1 MKILHSSDPELKEV
15 FNFAL
20 AFAGAVKNY
29 TLYPADH
36 AIAKKH
42 LLNFSRHLNKFLAD
56 YNSLRLDV
64 EKNSLRYAGEI
75 VYQGSAEENDIAF
88 LLGRDGVQYLEFK
101 KGIELWEMQS
111 LLKLINDHRMLD
123 EENDGD
129 IVTALWE
136 QEYPHIGYKAI
147 DILTLDAPAIN
158 FSGFKV
164 APPPVAVGRESVDF
178 ADDVFSEESG
188 DVIDDGVD
196 EVFEDGGGTVIE
208 EEAAAPSVALA
219 ITAKGNDLWLLS
231 PLERYELEKMVAAEE
246 QLDNTDNVIDI
257 LLIILVLQNDQQDFT
272 ATLDFLQDRFLHA
285 CANNRFD
292 AALKVLNN
300 ILRMRGSFSRKK
312 QWARPLFDE
321 FLETVSRSESL
332 RGPRRLLLDP
342 ETRAYSPQM
351 EYLWRVLCL
360 LSPTVLFTLGPLLPD
375 VPSAK
380 MRQAL
385 AGVIIHHARRA
396 PEILAR
402 ALPKFDEELCLRLLP
417 IVRGMETTVGN
428 RVFLAMALHESAV
441 VRARAFGILER
452 RNQLDPLALFPLIND
467 PDTNVRGKILT
478 LLSKQRNEQY
488 ERQLL
493 TYLQNGGNTIAGK
506 EHLLACYKALGRC
519 GSTRSIP
526 VLKEILTGGK
536 LGKIFSRD
544 AMHHKQGAAIALHEL
559 GIGEADQILKEG
571 AAGILPD
578 VRLACKKA
586 LER

>member
-15 FNFAL
+15 FNFSL

-42 LLNFSRHLNKFLAD
+42 LLNFSRHLNKFLSD
-56 YNSLRLDV
+56 YDSMRLDV

-75 VYQGSAEENDIAF
+75 VYQGSPEESDIAY

-111 LLKLINDHRMLD
+111 LLQLINDHRILD

-164 APPPVAVGRESVDF
+164 APPPAAAGRELDDSVDH
-178 ADDVFSEESG
+178 AFSGEIGECFENG
-188 DVIDDGVD
+188 AD
-196 EVFEDGGGTVIE
+196 EVFENGNGIAVEDE
-208 EEAAAPSVALA
+208 AAPSVALA
-219 ITAKGNDLWLLS
+219 ITAKGNDLWALS

-246 QLDNTDNVIDI
+246 NLDNTDNVIDI

-285 CANNRFD
+285 CTNNRFD

-312 QWARPLFDE
+312 QWARPLFDD

-342 ETRAYSPQM
+342 ETQAYSQQM

-385 AGVIIHHARRA
+385 ASVIIHHARRA
-396 PEILAR
+396 PEILVE

-417 IVRGMETTVGN
+417 IVREMEAAIGN
-428 RVFLAMALHESAV
+428 RVFLAMALHNSAV
-441 VRARAFGILER
+441 VRARAFGILEQ

-467 PDTNVRGKILT
+467 PDGHIRAKILT
-478 LLSKQRNEQY
+478 LLSKQRNEQH
-488 ERQLL
+488 EQQLL
-493 TYLQNGGNTIAGK
+493 TYLQNNGNAIAGK

-519 GSTRSIP
+519 GSQRSIP

-559 GIGEADQILKEG
+559 GIVQADQILKEG

-586 LER
+586 LGR

>member
-1 MKILHSSDPELKEV
+1 MKTLHSSDPELIGV
-15 FNFAL
+15 FNFSL
-20 AFAGAVKNY
+20 AFASAVKNY

-42 LLNFSRHLNKFLAD
+42 LLNFSRHLTKFLAGYD
-56 YNSLRLDV
+56 SLRLDV

-75 VYQGSAEENDIAF
+75 VYQGSAEESDIAY
-88 LLGRDGVQYLEFK
+88 LLGRDGVRYLEFK
-101 KGIELWEMQS
+101 KGVELWEMQS
-111 LLKLINDHRMLD
+111 LLKLINDHRIVD

-136 QEYPHIGYKAI
+136 QEYLHIGYKAI

-164 APPPVAVGRESVDF
+164 APPPVATGREPDDSVDD
-178 ADDVFSEESG
+178 AFSEETG
-188 DVIDDGVD
+188 DFIDDGVD
-196 EVFEDGGGTVIE
+196 EIFEDGRGAAVE
-208 EEAAAPSVALA
+208 EEAAPSVALA
-219 ITAKGNDLWLLS
+219 ITAKGNDLWVLS
-231 PLERYELEKMVAAEE
+231 PLERYELEKMVSAEE

-257 LLIILVLQNDQQDFT
+257 LLIVLVLQNNQQDFT

-285 CANNRFD
+285 CLNNRFD

-300 ILRMRGSFSRKK
+300 LLRMRDSFGKKK
-312 QWARPLFDE
+312 QWARPLFDD

-332 RGPRRLLLDP
+332 RGSRRLLLDP
-342 ETRAYSPQM
+342 ETRAYSQQM

-385 AGVIIHHARRA
+385 GSVIIHHAQRA
-396 PEILAR
+396 PEILVR
-402 ALPKFDEELCLRLLP
+402 ALPKFGEELCLRLLP
-417 IVRGMETTVGN
+417 IVRDMKSADGN
-428 RVFLAMALHESAV
+428 RVFLAMALHDSAM
-441 VRARAFGILER
+441 VRSRAFGILEQ
-452 RNQLDPLALFPLIND
+452 RNQLDPLKLFPLIND
-467 PDTNVRGKILT
+467 SDTHIRKHLLT
-478 LLSKQRNEQY
+478 LLSKQRNSRYEQ
-488 ERQLL
+488 QLL
-493 TYLQNGGNTIAGK
+493 NYLQNSGNSIAGK
-506 EHLLACYKALGRC
+506 EHLLVCYKALGCC
-519 GSTRSIP
+519 GSKRSVS

-536 LGKIFSRD
+536 LGEMFSRN
-544 AMHHKQGAAIALHEL
+544 AMHHKQGAAIALREL
-559 GIGEADQILKEG
+559 GIAEADQILKEG

-586 LER
+586 LGR

>member
-1 MKILHSSDPELKEV
+1 MKILHSSDPELKGV
-15 FNFAL
+15 FNFSL

-42 LLNFSRHLNKFLAD
+42 LLNFSRHLTKFLAD
-56 YNSLRLDV
+56 YDSLRLDV
-64 EKNSLRYAGEI
+64 EKNSLRYGGEI
-75 VYQGSAEENDIAF
+75 VYQGSAEEGDIAY

-101 KGIELWEMQS
+101 KGIELWEIQS
-111 LLKLINDHRMLD
+111 LLKLINDHRMVD

-164 APPPVAVGRESVDF
+164 APPPVAADRESADSVDDAF
-178 ADDVFSEESG
+178 AGESG
-188 DVIDDGVD
+188 DLFDENVD
-196 EVFEDGGGTVIE
+196 ELLLDDDSGPVIE
-208 EEAAAPSVALA
+208 EEAPSVALA
-219 ITAKGNDLWLLS
+219 ITAKGNDLWVLS

-272 ATLDFLQDRFLHA
+272 ATLDFLHDRFLHA
-285 CANNRFD
+285 LTNQRFD

-300 ILRMRGSFSRKK
+300 MLRMRGSFSTKK
-312 QWARPLFDE
+312 KWARPLFDN

-342 ETRAYSPQM
+342 ETRAYSQQM

-385 AGVIIHHARRA
+385 GSVIIHHAQRA
-396 PEILAR
+396 PEILVE

-417 IVRGMETTVGN
+417 IVREMEATTGN
-428 RVFLAMALHESAV
+428 RVFLAMALHNSAV
-441 VRARAFGILER
+441 VRFRAFGILER

-467 PDTNVRGKILT
+467 PDGHIREKILS

-488 ERQLL
+488 EQQLL
-493 TYLQNGGNTIAGK
+493 AYLQNGGNTIAEK

-519 GSTRSIP
+519 GSKRSIP
-526 VLKEILTGGK
+526 ALREILTGGK
-536 LGKIFSRD
+536 LGKMFSRD
-544 AMHHKQGAAIALHEL
+544 AMYHKQGAAIALHEL
-559 GIGEADQILKEG
+559 RVAEADRIIKEG
-571 AAGILPD
+571 ATGILPD

-586 LER
+586 LGR

>member
-1 MKILHSSDPELKEV
+1 MKTLHSSDPELKEV
-15 FNFAL
+15 FNFSL

-56 YNSLRLDV
+56 YNTLRLDV

-111 LLKLINDHRMLD
+111 ILKLINDHRILD

-164 APPPVAVGRESVDF
+164 APPPVATGREPADSVDD
-178 ADDVFSEESG
+178 AFSEETG
-188 DVIDDGVD
+188 DFIDDGVD
-196 EVFEDGGGTVIE
+196 EVFEDGRGVAVE
-208 EEAAAPSVALA
+208 EEAAPSVALA
-219 ITAKGNDLWLLS
+219 ITAKGNDLWVLS

-272 ATLDFLQDRFLHA
+272 ATLDFLHDRFLHA
-285 CANNRFD
+285 LTNQRFD

-300 ILRMRGSFSRKK
+300 MLRMRGSCSRKK
-312 QWARPLFDE
+312 QWARPLFDN

-342 ETRAYSPQM
+342 ETQAYSQQM

-360 LSPTVLFTLGPLLPD
+360 LSPAVLFTLGPLLPE

-385 AGVIIHHARRA
+385 AGVIVHHAQRA
-396 PEILAR
+396 PEILVE

-417 IVRGMETTVGN
+417 IVRKMETAAGN

-441 VRARAFGILER
+441 VRARAFGILEQ

-467 PDTNVRGKILT
+467 PDGHIREKILSV
-478 LLSKQRNEQY
+478 LSKQRNEQY
-488 ERQLL
+488 EQQLL
-493 TYLQNGGNTIAGK
+493 AYLQNGGNTIAEK

-519 GSTRSIP
+519 GSKRSISA
-526 VLKEILTGGK
+526 LREILTGGK
-536 LGKIFSRD
+536 LGKMFSRD
-544 AMHHKQGAAIALHEL
+544 AMYHKQGAAIALHEL
-559 GIGEADQILKEG
+559 GVAEADQILKEG

-578 VRLACKKA
+578 IRLACKKA
-586 LER
+586 LGR